1 MMIRQDFEELPPK
14 MFMMQILDKVTKTY
28 ISLWEKK
35 DNLNRLF
42 LNWKYLSKNYNMNA
56 FRTSLR
62 KLCDEGLLSYDESE
76 DGIAIELVGWSD
88 ISEE

>member
-1 MMIRQDFEELPPK
+1 MIRQDFEELPPK